1 MAQIG
6 EFAFI
11 VATLGLSLGVISDFL
26 FPVAVGVSAI
36 TTFTTPYLIK
46 FSEPFYNWLVKV
58 VPPKYI
64 TRINKYSSNTQNI
77 QAETSWQT
85 ILKNYGRIILINGII
100 IMAIYLLFARFIIP
114 AINQNLESNDIKNII
129 GNAIPVLFILP
140 FLWALMVKR
149 PSSVAYKELW
159 TKTKY
164 NRGPLLTI
172 EIIRFSLGI
181 AILGFFLDRFAS
193 TTVSFFITIPVA
205 ITLMVVFSKRL
216 NKFYTRIEKRFI
228 SNLNDRAVNT
238 QSEAVTTLA
247 GTSDI
252 KTSLAAWDVHIVEL
266 EVKPLADYIGK
277 SLLDLQWREQYGIN
291 VGYILRGG
299 KLIHTPDRHQVLMP
313 YDKVGIIA
321 TDDQFQVFKP
331 VFDSQ
336 EIIEE
341 QNIDHIKLGKIL
353 INHHSVKKGLT
364 IQESGIR
371 DKTDGLVIAI
381 RRGDERILN
390 PESSEVLQLDDIVW
404 VVGNRKKIEKLN
416 VEI

>member
-1 MAQIG
+1 
-6 EFAFI
+6 
-11 VATLGLSLGVISDFL
+11 
-26 FPVAVGVSAI
+26 
-36 TTFTTPYLIK
+36 
-46 FSEPFYNWLVKV
+46 
-58 VPPKYI
+58 
-64 TRINKYSSNTQNI
+64 
-77 QAETSWQT
+77 
-85 ILKNYGRIILINGII
+85 
-100 IMAIYLLFARFIIP
+100 
-114 AINQNLESNDIKNII
+114 
-129 GNAIPVLFILP
+129 
-140 FLWALMVKR
+140 
-149 PSSVAYKELW
+149 
-159 TKTKY
+159 
-164 NRGPLLTI
+164 
-172 EIIRFSLGI
+172 
-181 AILGFFLDRFAS
+181 
-193 TTVSFFITIPVA
+193 
-205 ITLMVVFSKRL
+205 MVVFSKRL